1 MDVIYQTNTANLLP
15 CVATV
20 GIFDGVHVGHRFL
33 INQVIASAKMQNL
46 QSVVITFAKHPR
58 SILSAGFHPELL
70 NTLDEKIAQ
79 LATTG
84 IDTCIVLEFTK
95 EMAALSAYDFLK
107 SILKDKF
114 KVNTLFVGHDHR
126 FGRDRLE
133 GFTEYRQYG
142 ESMGMEVI
150 QAKRYATAEFEHICS
165 SEIRLEI
172 QRGNFHSVNSLLS
185 YNYSVKGK
193 VVSGF
198 KVGRKIG
205 FPTANLVPN
214 DAEKLIPPLGV
225 YAVRVQWNNGKYNGM
240 MNIGTRPTLSNDFKI
255 SLEVNIFNFD
265 QDIYNQEIEVE
276 FIQKIRDEKK
286 FNGLDELIEQLNKD
300 KVAVL
305 EILSTL

>member
-1 MDVIYQTNTANLLP
+1 MNVIYHTNTANLLP

-33 INQVIASAKMQNL
+33 IDQVIASAKVQNL

-70 NTLDEKIAQ
+70 NTLEEKIAQ

-84 IDTCIVLEFTK
+84 IDTCIVLEFTE
-95 EMAALSAYDFLK
+95 EMAALSAHDFLK
-107 SILKDKF
+107 SILKDQF
-114 KVNTLFVGHDHR
+114 KVSTLFVGHDHR
-126 FGRDRLE
+126 FGHDRLE
-133 GFTEYRQYG
+133 GFTEYKQYG

-193 VVSGF
+193 VVNGF
-198 KVGRKIG
+198 KIGRKIG
-205 FPTANLVPN
+205 FPTANLVPEN
-214 DAEKLIPPLGV
+214 AEKMIPPLGV
-225 YAVRVQWNNGKYNGM
+225 YAVRLHWNNGTYNGM
-240 MNIGTRPTLSNDFKI
+240 MNIGTRPTLSNDFKT
-255 SLEVNIFNFD
+255 SLEVNIFDFD
-265 QDIYNQEIEVE
+265 HDIYNQEIEVE
-276 FIQKIRDEKK
+276 FIRKIRDEKK
-286 FNGLDELIEQLNKD
+286 FNGLNELTEQLNKD
-300 KVAVL
+300 KVAAL
-305 EILSTL
+305 DILSSL

>member
-1 MDVIYQTNTANLLP
+1 MNVIYQNNAANFLP

-20 GIFDGVHVGHRFL
+20 GIFDGVHIGHRFL
-33 INQVIASAKMQNL
+33 IDQVKASAKAKNL

-58 SILSAGFHPELL
+58 SVLSEDFHPEVL
-70 NTLDEKIAQ
+70 NTLDEKIDQ
-79 LATTG
+79 LSTTG
-84 IDTCIVLEFTK
+84 IDTCIVLEFTEK
-95 EMAALSAYDFLK
+95 MAELSAHDFLK

-126 FGRDRLE
+126 FGHDRLE
-133 GFTEYRQYG
+133 GFPEYKKYG

-172 QRGNFHSVNSLLS
+172 QRGNLSSANSLLS

-198 KVGRKIG
+198 KVGRTIG

-214 DAEKLIPPLGV
+214 NAEKLIPPQGV
-225 YAVRVQWNNGKYNGM
+225 YAVRICWNDEYYKGM
-240 MNIGTRPTLSNDFKI
+240 MNIGTRPTLSDDFKI
-255 SLEVNIFNFD
+255 SLEVNMFDFD
-265 QDIYNQEIEVE
+265 QDIYNQEITVE

-300 KVAVL
+300 KVTVL
-305 EILSTL
+305 EILSSF

>member
-33 INQVIASAKMQNL
+33 IDQVIASAKMQNL

-84 IDTCIVLEFTK
+84 IDT
-95 EMAALSAYDFLK
+95 
-107 SILKDKF
+107 

-286 FNGLDELIEQLNKD
+286 FNGMDELIEQLNKD

>member
-1 MDVIYQTNTANLLP
+1 MNVIYQNNAANLLP

-20 GIFDGVHVGHRFL
+20 GIFDGVHIGHRFFFFFL
-33 INQVIASAKMQNL
+33 KASAKAKNL

-58 SILSAGFHPELL
+58 SILSEDFHPELL
-70 NTLDEKIAQ
+70 NTLDEKIDQ
-79 LATTG
+79 LSTTG
-84 IDTCIVLEFTK
+84 IDTCIVLEFTE
-95 EMAALSAYDFLK
+95 EMAELSAHNFLK
-107 SILKDKF
+107 CILKDQF
-114 KVNTLFVGHDHR
+114 KVKTLFVGHDHR
-126 FGRDRLE
+126 FGHDRLE
-133 GFTEYRQYG
+133 GFPEYKQYG

-150 QAKRYATAEFEHICS
+150 QAKRYATAEFQHICS

-172 QRGNFHSVNSLLS
+172 QRGNLSSANSLLS

-198 KVGRKIG
+198 KVGRTIG

-214 DAEKLIPPLGV
+214 NAEKLIPPQGV
-225 YAVRVQWNNGKYNGM
+225 YAVRICWNDEYYKGM
-240 MNIGTRPTLSNDFKI
+240 MNIGTRPTLSDDFKT
-255 SLEVNIFNFD
+255 SLEVNMFDFD

-300 KVAVL
+300 KVTVL
-305 EILSTL
+305 EILSSF